1 MANENNPEKSLGFW
15 QRVGL
20 EVLWGISRGMHFMP
34 RWFRYYIFKPFIYG
48 LLLLTRYRLKI
59 VRRNLELCFPE
70 RSPKERKRMARQY
83 YKSLAEII
91 VDTISLAGATPKC
104 DSKRVTW
111 ANGEEHLKRVEGK
124 DWIAICAHFG
134 CWEYYLQLS
143 WFDKGSR
150 LIGVYHPLR
159 SPLFE
164 CYYLR
169 LRNISERLD
178 LVTMQDTIRFYMRNR
193 GKGTNYTMGLISD
206 QSPRLSV
213 DTEWYDF
220 FGQPTAFIEGGAT
233 MAKKFHMPIYFVNVR
248 RRRAGE
254 YEYRFDELYDGVE
267 DIDTHE
273 ITQRYATTL
282 EAMIR
287 QTPELWLWSH
297 HRWRYTPEKQEKLRE
312 SIKNRQN

>member
-1 MANENNPEKSLGFW
+1 
-15 QRVGL
+15 
-20 EVLWGISRGMHFMP
+20 
-34 RWFRYYIFKPFIYG
+34 
-48 LLLLTRYRLKI
+48 
-59 VRRNLELCFPE
+59 
-70 RSPKERKRMARQY
+70 
-83 YKSLAEII
+83 
-91 VDTISLAGATPKC
+91 
-104 DSKRVTW
+104 
-111 ANGEEHLKRVEGK
+111 
-124 DWIAICAHFG
+124 
-134 CWEYYLQLS
+134 
-143 WFDKGSR
+143 
-150 LIGVYHPLR
+150 
-159 SPLFE
+159 
-164 CYYLR
+164 
-169 LRNISERLD
+169 
-178 LVTMQDTIRFYMRNR
+178 
-193 GKGTNYTMGLISD
+193 MGLISD